1 MFGNQTKIKVHYL
14 MLRILFIQHGIT
26 KIWLHQQ
33 GIHCQRV
40 EFDLDILLLL
50 LFFEHTYYKNVLMHL

>member
-1 MFGNQTKIKVHYL
+1 